1 MTRHPRLELMLT
13 FVAVIG
19 IATIRTAGRQP
30 PPPTGSPATPDAAE
44 LTALI
49 ASYAAAWSESDRT
62 ARETL
67 LERVFAVDGTYT
79 DPTVDL
85 AGRAA
90 LVTHIG
96 RFQERSPGAR
106 IEPISVVD
114 AHHGQL
120 RFAWRLALPDGTVV
134 VEGLDYGELTRD
146 GKIKRIVGFFGPL
159 ATKE

>member
-1 MTRHPRLELMLT
+1 MTTHARLELMLAII
-13 FVAVIG
+13 AVIG
-19 IATIRTAGRQP
+19 VATIRTTARQQP
-30 PPPTGSPATPDAAE
+30 PAGSPAAPDATA
-44 LTALI
+44 LTAVI
-49 ASYAAAWSESDRT
+49 ASYAAAWGEPDRT
-62 ARETL
+62 ARERL
-67 LERVFAVDGTYT
+67 LERVFAADGTYT

-96 RFQERSPGAR
+96 QFQERSPGAR

-120 RFAWRLALPDGTVV
+120 RFAWRLVMPNGTVV
-134 VEGLDYGELTRD
+134 VEGLDYGELTSE

-159 ATKE
+159 AKRD